1 LPLSERET
9 EKIERDWEKWAE
21 EAEEEFRNRKLNIQ
35 LKSVNLGQT

>member
-21 EAEEEFRNRKLNIQ
+21 EAEEEFIGV
-35 LKSVNLGQT
+35 SPCV